1 MNLLILTQYF
11 YPEQFRINMVA
22 QELLNRGF
30 RVTILTGQPNY
41 STGKTYS
48 GYKAY
53 RFQKEIW
60 QEMTIYRVPIIPRGK
75 AGNMKLILNYGSF
88 MLSSTIFSF
97 FLKNKKFDACF
108 VFQPGPIFQAF
119 AGVVLKKLYRVPLYL
134 WTQDLWP
141 DNLSATGRLTMP
153 SVEKI
158 IRRFVGVVYRNTDRV
173 LVTSQAFIA
182 PLAQFHLS
190 AKPVF
195 LPNICEDCYRPIL
208 DNEKKS
214 VSGMPAG
221 FKVMFTGNLGA
232 AQALPTFI
240 EAANI
245 LKEHNDIQWVL
256 VGDGS
261 ELANTK
267 QLVKKYGLENQ
278 VIFLGSY
285 PVAFMPH
292 IIADAD
298 VCLVMLK
305 KSPIF
310 SLTLPAK
317 IQSYMACEKP
327 IISAIDGEAARIIQ
341 EAKCGISVESENPQ
355 ALAQA
360 IIAFKSE
367 SANARLQMGKNGR
380 AYYEKHFR
388 SDAIINKLISVLSK
402 NSPSRCYM
410 E

>member
-41 STGKTYS
+41 STGKIYA

-53 RFQKEIW
+53 RFRQEIW
-60 QEMTIYRVPIIPRGK
+60 QGITIYRVPIIPRGK
-75 AGNMKLILNYGSF
+75 AGNMKLILNYCSF
-88 MLSSTIFSF
+88 MLSSTVFSF

-153 SVEKI
+153 FIEKV
-158 IRRFVGVVYRNTDRV
+158 IRLFVDMVYRNTDQV

-182 PLAQFHLS
+182 SIEQFHLS

-195 LPNICEDCYRPIL
+195 LPNACEDFYRPIL

-214 VSGMPAG
+214 ISEMPMG

-232 AQALPTFI
+232 AQALPTLI
-240 EAANI
+240 KAASI
-245 LKEHNDIQWVL
+245 LKEYVDIKWVL

-261 ELANTK
+261 ELASTK
-267 QLVKKYGLENQ
+267 QLAKAHGLENQ
-278 VIFLGSY
+278 IVFLGSY
-285 PVAFMPH
+285 PATLMPH

-298 VCLVMLK
+298 VCLAMLK

-341 EAKCGISVESENPQ
+341 EAKCGISVESENPE

-360 IIAFKSE
+360 VMAFKSE
-367 SANARLQMGKNGR
+367 SANTQLQMGKNGR

-402 NSPSRCYM
+402 NSPNR
-410 E
+410 